1 MDFGWALYMW
11 YLDYTCDLDYVFY
24 MILDEAFLVKSNIAM
39 ATRINITKIANFD
52 IHDESNLARQW
63 KKWIQSFEFYL
74 SASVTDDDSQMK
86 ALLRHCV
93 GPDTQDIL
101 IHLDADATYKAAVD
115 AFNNHFEPK
124 KNVAFVTTF
133 KGQTSR

>member
-52 IHDESNLARQW
+52 IHDESNLAR
-63 KKWIQSFEFYL
+63 
-74 SASVTDDDSQMK
+74 
-86 ALLRHCV
+86 
-93 GPDTQDIL
+93 
-101 IHLDADATYKAAVD
+101 
-115 AFNNHFEPK
+115 
-124 KNVAFVTTF
+124 
-133 KGQTSR
+133 

>member
-11 YLDYTCDLDYVFY
+11 YMDYTCGLDYVFY
-24 MILDEAFLVKSNIAM
+24 LILDEAFLVKSNITM
-39 ATRINITKIANFD
+39 ATRINITKVADFD

-86 ALLRHCV
+86 ALIKSLCWVRYTRYF
-93 GPDTQDIL
+93 DT
-101 IHLDADATYKAAVD
+101 
-115 AFNNHFEPK
+115 F
-124 KNVAFVTTF
+124 
-133 KGQTSR
+133 RR